1 MKLTI
6 FNVFHQKLFP
16 ELLRFVPE
24 ADRGDV
30 VQYGVNETIPKELP
44 ATDGS
49 NPDFAGFPIVLEYK
63 LPKYFPWLQERG
75 YCQTSGMYHV
85 YKNEMAAGLD
95 YIGWSQYDMQYRWDT
110 LSNISETVAAG
121 SGSASVPIFYELAQP
136 MSQALS
142 FGNGNGKTDWA
153 SVINS
158 YNAYFGTS
166 WTLPEILAH
175 PRVSTFCP
183 LVHTFAIPREMFQ
196 RMMGWMCDYLDG
208 IQAPGAYPS
217 NISQAEF
224 AERIHGLFL
233 GLELA
238 RNDVTVTT
246 VKMRLQHQWPSYH
259 NQCPFAGYKTRV

>member
-6 FNVFHQKLFP
+6 FNVFHQRLFP

-24 ADRGDV
+24 AERGDV
-30 VQYGVNETIPKELP
+30 VQYGVNEAIPKELP

-49 NPDFAGFPIVLEYK
+49 DPNFAGFPILLEYK

-85 YKNEMAAGLD
+85 YKNELDADLD
-95 YIGWSQYDMQYRWDT
+95 YIGWSQYDMQYRWNT
-110 LSNISETVAAG
+110 LSHIRETIAGAASKG
-121 SGSASVPIFYELAQP
+121 QTPVFYELAQP

-142 FGNGNGKTDWA
+142 FGKTNWNFVLD
-153 SVINS
+153 S

-166 WTLPEILAH
+166 WTLPAILAH

-183 LVHTFAIPREMFQ
+183 LVHTFVIPREMFR
-196 RMMGWMCDYLDG
+196 RMMGWMCDYLDS

-217 NISQAEF
+217 IVSQAEF

-238 RNDVTVTT
+238 REEVTT
-246 VKMRLQHQWPSYH
+246 VKMLLKHEWPSYH
-259 NQCPFAGYKTRV
+259 NQCPFAGYKTLV